1 MYISTLFDYQVSRVY
16 YLGRVHLFDSIC
28 ISTQQSK
35 FQFQISKLCPIFV
48 GNMLKIKKTFGK
60 FILIKLILYPRVR
73 DSAFQ
78 MSLLYKSIPG
88 GNLLLFSQSLMMSK
102 NSDLFGYDLVKRHK
116 QSRDSLEV
124 NTIVRWFMEFLYIFF
139 KCGGFIYTSDS

>member
-1 MYISTLFDYQVSRVY
+1 M
-16 YLGRVHLFDSIC
+16 
-28 ISTQQSK
+28 
-35 FQFQISKLCPIFV
+35 
-48 GNMLKIKKTFGK
+48 
-60 FILIKLILYPRVR
+60 YPRVR
-73 DSAFQ
+73 DCTVQ

-124 NTIVRWFMEFLYIFF
+124 NKYYCQVGYGVSIFFFQMWRIYLHLWFMKFVFSRLISYNFF
-139 KCGGFIYTSDS
+139 RVNEQPLLMIAFANHRERNTLEPRTECYANDKVKSPPVFRSFYDDF

>member
-1 MYISTLFDYQVSRVY
+1 MLKNMYISTLFNYQVARVY
-16 YLGRVHLFDSIC
+16 YLGR
-28 ISTQQSK
+28 QQSK

-73 DSAFQ
+73 DCTVQ

-124 NTIVRWFMEFLYIFF
+124 NTIVRWAMEFLYIFF
-139 KCGGFIYTSDS
+139 KCGGFIYTSDL

>member
-1 MYISTLFDYQVSRVY
+1 MYKYIAVKVSVSN
-16 YLGRVHLFDSIC
+16 F
-28 ISTQQSK
+28 
-35 FQFQISKLCPIFV
+35 
-48 GNMLKIKKTFGK
+48 KIMPNFCRQHAEDKKTFGK

-124 NTIVRWFMEFLYIFF
+124 NTIVRWFMEFLSR
-139 KCGGFIYTSDS
+139 K